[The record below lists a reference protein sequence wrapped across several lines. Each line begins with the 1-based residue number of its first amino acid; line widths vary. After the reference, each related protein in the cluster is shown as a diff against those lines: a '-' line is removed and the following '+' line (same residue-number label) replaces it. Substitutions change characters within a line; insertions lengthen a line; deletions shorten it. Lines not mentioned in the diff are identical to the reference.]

1 MEILVKSSKT
11 LRGLCKKNFKM
22 PSTRGPC
29 KTALWHT
36 GFFKRPL
43 VRRSFNNDVVR
54 FSEMFCHE
62 GLAKSRQ
69 EIFVS

>member
-1 MEILVKSSKT
+1 M
-11 LRGLCKKNFKM
+11 
-22 PSTRGPC
+22 
-29 KTALWHT
+29 TALWHT

-69 EIFVS
+69 EILSADVLLKTGLGLLPGFV